1 MKAIATPK
9 GTLLWPR
16 LMAPDPKFNYYSAN
30 IKMKCDEGAELLAI
44 IKQAEE
50 NALKEVQSKA
60 RTPKERMSWQIKNH
74 PYVFE
79 EDDDGNQTGYIIFKI
94 KQRGG
99 GVAADGTP
107 WSAKPPAVFKTNGK
121 PIKLKEEFGKGTV
134 AQVSLR
140 LSSYA
145 TSTSVGVGVS
155 LNLLGVMVHEEGVT
169 GSPESLGFTVSPN
182 ASDGADDDGGSDDEE
197 EGTTNH
203 TQSLVEVNT
212 EEDASPF

>member
-16 LMAPDPKFNYYSAN
+16 LMAPDQKFNYYSAN
-30 IKMKCDEGAELLAI
+30 IKMTCDEGAELLDI
-44 IKQAEE
+44 IKQAEQ
-50 NALKEVQSKA
+50 NALKEAQSKA

-79 EDDDGNQTGYIIFKI
+79 EDDDGNRTGNIIFKI

-99 GVAADGTP
+99 GVSADGTP
-107 WSAKPPAVFKTNGK
+107 WSAKPPAVFNSYGK

-140 LSSYA
+140 MSTYA

-169 GSPESLGFTVSPN
+169 GSPESLGFTVSPS
-182 ASDGADDDGGSDDEE
+182 AAADDDGGSYEEEE

-203 TQSLVEVNT
+203 NQALVEVNT
-212 EEDASPF
+212 EEDVSPF

>member
-1 MKAIATPK
+1 MKVIATPK
-9 GTLLWPR
+9 GTLLWPH
-16 LMAPDPKFNYYSAN
+16 LMTPDQRFNHYSAN
-30 IKMKCDEGAELLAI
+30 VKMTLAEGAELLET
-44 IKQAEE
+44 IKKAEDD
-50 NALKEVQSKA
+50 ALKEVQSKA

-140 LSSYA
+140 MSSYA
-145 TSTSVGVGVS
+145 PSTAVGVGVS

-169 GSPESLGFTVSPN
+169 GSPESLGFTVYPT
-182 ASDGADDDGGSDDEE
+182 ASDDDDGGDEDE
-197 EGTTNH
+197 ATDHN
-203 TQSLVEVNT
+203 QAVLEVNT
-212 EEDASPF
+212 KEDALPF